1 MNSSWD
7 LGLAVGGIYWHT
19 TGPDCTLWL
28 SINIIVISVVMYI
41 MNTSILVV
49 GITIN
54 CAPEKTVKFNWQEV
68 MDLVYYSAFLPALSP
83 PFHNIT
89 VTFGDKNCVTILP
102 SDPLDVL
109 FAKGRRRGGLGAKN
123 TPCITE
129 TQQTLI
135 NPRNLICLCINFC
148 FENDHSVSFEK
159 RKLTEHCQFI
169 RPLIF

>member
-28 SINIIVISVVMYI
+28 SINIIVISVVMYTMTWTWASSSLASQLI
-41 MNTSILVV
+41 V
-49 GITIN
+49 
-54 CAPEKTVKFNWQEV
+54 PQKKTVKFNWQEV

-89 VTFGDKNCVTILP
+89 VTFGDKNCVRILP

-135 NPRNLICLCINFC
+135 NPRNAICLFLFWNW
-148 FENDHSVSFEK
+148 
-159 RKLTEHCQFI
+159 
-169 RPLIF
+169 P

>member
-1 MNSSWD
+1 
-7 LGLAVGGIYWHT
+7 
-19 TGPDCTLWL
+19 
-28 SINIIVISVVMYI
+28 
-41 MNTSILVV
+41 
-49 GITIN
+49 
-54 CAPEKTVKFNWQEV
+54 

-109 FAKGRRRGGLGAKN
+109 FAKGRGRGGLGAKN

-135 NPRNLICLCINFC
+135 NPRNLICLCINFY
-148 FENDHSVSFEK
+148 FEIDHSVSFRKEK
-159 RKLTEHCQFI
+159 VDRALSVHQTTHILVSAFLFSFGANSLQEQPEKNTKSQSNHVNLCTMQ
-169 RPLIF
+169 